1 MIEYSL
7 VISKNI
13 TLLLNIIYTLLLSG
27 CFSRRQIIH
36 EEEIEHAELEDIKL
50 EEKVEIEE
58 ERTDDCQR
66 LDQKINY
73 IEEEIIQA
81 EGKQDNIPIYRSDK
95 WNMPFKIGVEVE
107 AKYNMS
113 LINSYDNDR
122 NVLASRSG
130 RVIYVGRDTS
140 ALNEGRMLYSV
151 ILQHKINNQKWLSS
165 YGRLQKLFVKHKQF
179 VNPDTILGLSCVNEP
194 ITMAIFKFDESQK
207 KTYVK
212 IKDVIENTNE

>member
-1 MIEYSL
+1 MI
-7 VISKNI
+7 
-13 TLLLNIIYTLLLSG
+13 LLLSG
-27 CFSRRQIIH
+27 CFLKKKIIY
-36 EEEIEHAELEDIKL
+36 EEEIEY
-50 EEKVEIEE
+50 EE
-58 ERTDDCQR
+58 EIAQEEIKETSDDCQKIEKN
-66 LDQKINY
+66 LDY
-73 IEEEIIQA
+73 IEEEIINA
-81 EGKQDNIPIYRSDK
+81 EEKKDNIPIYRSDK

-107 AKYNMS
+107 SKYNMS
-113 LINSYDNDR
+113 LITSCDNDR

-179 VNPDTILGLSCVNEP
+179 VNPDTILGLSCINEP
-194 ITMAIFKFDESQK
+194 ITMAIFKFDDNQQ

-212 IKDVIENTNE
+212 IKDIIENINE